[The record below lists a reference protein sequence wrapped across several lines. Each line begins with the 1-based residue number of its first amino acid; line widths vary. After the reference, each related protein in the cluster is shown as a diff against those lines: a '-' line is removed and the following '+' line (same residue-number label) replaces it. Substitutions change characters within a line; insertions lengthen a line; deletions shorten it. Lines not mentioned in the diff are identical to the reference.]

1 MNVGAASMR
10 RHRHTDCTGRFF
22 PFSCVVVHVSQRV
35 HASWAA
41 EAHRICDIGDILGS
55 EAFLPILTKS
65 IDAVL
70 KQCNDLLMVG
80 KKTVNIGTVL
90 KRVESMLS

>member
-1 MNVGAASMR
+1 MLALPQCVGIATLIAQAGSSPSPACLRM
-10 RHRHTDCTGRFF
+10 
-22 PFSCVVVHVSQRV
+22 SAKRV

-41 EAHRICDIGDILGS
+41 EAHRTCVISDILVS
-55 EAFLPILTKS
+55 EAFLPIRTKS
-65 IDAVL
+65 IGAVL

-90 KRVESMLS
+90 KRLESMLS